1 MFEVDC
7 LGSRPIMTPLGSI
20 DLNASMTTLPLT
32 DWIGSI
38 TTATAR
44 GLSCSNDCDPPS
56 GSTVSGRLPGK
67 TTQWQ
72 MTDLLGVDV
81 DG

>member
-1 MFEVDC
+1 MLLVDC

-20 DLNASMTTLPLT
+20 ERNASITTLPLT

-44 GLSCSNDCDPPS
+44 GLSCSKDCK
-56 GSTVSGRLPGK
+56 TRNKGRQRKK
-67 TTQWQ
+67 TQSSICWLCAY
-72 MTDLLGVDV
+72 LLGVYV

>member
-1 MFEVDC
+1 MLEVDC

-20 DLNASMTTLPLT
+20 ERKASMTTFPLT

-44 GLSCSNDCDPPS
+44 GFSCSNDCVRDEGAS
-56 GSTVSGRLPGK
+56 ISV
-67 TTQWQ
+67 
-72 MTDLLGVDV
+72 
-81 DG
+81 